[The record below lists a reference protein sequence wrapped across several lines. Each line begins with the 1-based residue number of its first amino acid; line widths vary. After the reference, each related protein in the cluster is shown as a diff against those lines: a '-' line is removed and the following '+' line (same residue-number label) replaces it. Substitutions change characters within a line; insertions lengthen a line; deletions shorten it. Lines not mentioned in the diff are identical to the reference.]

1 MPRTSEVQ
9 SLLTSIKQQ
18 TSKALASLQG
28 EITKREQELAVL
40 KAAEARW
47 KDVIGEQPRAATL
60 AASSQAPMTRK
71 RPRLDWDAV
80 LARLPATFDAKE
92 VKQRTGKPMEQVYA
106 GVSRWVKDNKV
117 RKNPEGGYQK
127 MVGTSSQQRES
138 AASARRKAA

>member
-1 MPRTSEVQ
+1 MPRTSGVQ
-9 SLLTSIKQQ
+9 SVLTIIKQQ
-18 TSKALASLQG
+18 TAKALASLQQ
-28 EITKREQELAVL
+28 EITRREKDLAEL

-47 KDVIGEQPRAATL
+47 KGVVGEQPRAANM
-60 AASSQAPMTRK
+60 AASPSVRGTRK

-80 LARLPATFDAKE
+80 LTRLPATFNAKD

-127 MVGTSSQQRES
+127 MVGTSAQQRES

>member
-1 MPRTSEVQ
+1 MPRTSGVR

-18 TSKALASLQG
+18 TAKALAALQG
-28 EITKREQELAVL
+28 EITRREQELAVL
-40 KAAEARW
+40 KAAEAQW
-47 KDVIGEQPRAATL
+47 KGVVGEQPRAATM

-117 RKNPEGGYQK
+117 KKHPQGGYQK
-127 MVGTSSQQRES
+127 AAFSSQQKES
-138 AASARRKAA
+138 AASAKRKAA